1 MATRLNYRL
10 ECVKVGR
17 PGRSR
22 SERVVAATAAPHIM
36 QSPHLSSSGSMPALF
51 IRAFLAVILV
61 LAPALAQS
69 QALRVVARVNDDAIT
84 DFELKQR
91 ITFAIRSAGMQE
103 TPDLQQRLAPQLL
116 RQMIDERLQIQHSKG
131 LGVKPTEAEV
141 NQRVAEIERSAGMQR
156 GQFKLYLQSIGVPY
170 DIAAQQIEAT
180 IAWAKIVRR
189 RVRPQVEVSDAEI
202 DDALARIRANVG
214 KTESRVAEIF
224 IPIDKVEQADEAKR
238 SADRVL
244 EQLRRGAPFGALAQQ
259 FSQGATAQAGGDLGW
274 ILPGSLDSALD
285 AVIEKMPLRQ
295 ASEAIR
301 TPAGYHILY
310 VIDRRPFASSRP
322 DDVRLNLVQM
332 TLALPVNASPDEVAR
347 ATADA
352 QKAMSGVHQC
362 ADLHVQAR
370 QLKGA
375 TSGDLS
381 NVRAGDLAANRQM
394 YDEIPKLPPGGTAG
408 PFRVAEGLQVV
419 AMCTKEGANGL
430 PTRDVVSQQILIQK
444 LEAAGRRYMREM
456 RRVATIDIKTP

>member
-1 MATRLNYRL
+1 MSASLLRLL
-10 ECVKVGR
+10 
-17 PGRSR
+17 
-22 SERVVAATAAPHIM
+22 
-36 QSPHLSSSGSMPALF
+36 
-51 IRAFLAVILV
+51 LAVFLV
-61 LAPALAQS
+61 ATPVAIVSA
-69 QALRVVARVNDDAIT
+69 QALRVVARVNDEAIT

-103 TPDLQQRLAPQLL
+103 TPDLQQRLAQQLL
-116 RQMIDERLQIQHSKG
+116 RQMIDERLQIQNSKG
-131 LGVKPTEAEV
+131 LGVRPTEAEV

-156 GQFKLYLQSIGVPY
+156 GQFRQYLQGIGVPY
-170 DIAAQQIEAT
+170 EIAAQQIEAG

-202 DDALARIRANVG
+202 DDALSRIRVNVG

-224 IPIDKVEQADEAKR
+224 IPIDKVEQSDEAKR

-244 EQLRRGAPFGALAQQ
+244 EQLRRGASFGALAQQ
-259 FSQGATAQAGGDLGW
+259 FSQGATAQHGGDLGW

-285 AVIEKMPLRQ
+285 AVIEKAPLRQ
-295 ASEAIR
+295 ATEPIR

-310 VIDRRPFASSRP
+310 VVDRRPFASSRP
-322 DDVRLNLVQM
+322 DDVRLNLVQL

-352 QKAMSGVHQC
+352 QKAMSGVRQC
-362 ADLHVQAR
+362 SDLHTQAR

-375 TSGDLS
+375 TSGDLPG
-381 NVRAGDLAANRQM
+381 VRAGDLAANRQM
-394 YDEIPKLPPGGTAG
+394 HEEIPKLSAGGTDG

-419 AMCTKEGANGL
+419 ALCSKEGASGL
-430 PTRDVVSQQILIQK
+430 PTRDVVSQQILLQK
-444 LEAAGRRYMREM
+444 LEAAGRRYMREI
-456 RRVATIDIKTP
+456 RRVATVDVKKP